1 MHVIHK
7 GTMMKPQK
15 REFNAA
21 DFPDTETIRSVLKQE
36 NYRRRFLRTLG
47 STVSILIVVAAAAV
61 LLATL
66 YLPIFRIYGSSMSPT
81 LEEGDYVLAV
91 KTENL
96 RQGDLIAFYYNNKLL
111 VKRVIATGGEWVDID
126 REGNVFV
133 NDVPLEEPYLQEKSF
148 DNCDI
153 TLPYQVPEGRVF
165 VMGDHRSVSLDSRM
179 EEIGCISGE
188 QIAGKLERVIW
199 PLFRG

>member
-91 KTENL
+91 KTEHL

-179 EEIGCISGE
+179 EEIGCISGK

>member
-1 MHVIHK
+1 
-7 GTMMKPQK
+7 MKPQK

-91 KTENL
+91 KTEHL

>member
-1 MHVIHK
+1 
-7 GTMMKPQK
+7 MMKPQK
-15 REFNAA
+15 RDFNAA

-81 LEEGDYVLAV
+81 LEEGDYVLAI
-91 KTENL
+91 KTEHL

>member
-81 LEEGDYVLAV
+81 LEEGDYVLAI
-91 KTENL
+91 KTEHL

>member
-1 MHVIHK
+1 MHVNHK

-91 KTENL
+91 KTEHL

>member
-21 DFPDTETIRSVLKQE
+21 DFPDTETIRFVLKQE

-91 KTENL
+91 KTEHL

>member
-7 GTMMKPQK
+7 GTMMKPRK

-91 KTENL
+91 KTEHL
-96 RQGDLIAFYYNNKLL
+96 RQADLIAFYYNNKLL

>member
-91 KTENL
+91 KTEHL